1 MLNGARINLKTT
13 KPNDVPGSKDG
24 NFHIR
29 RIFPKDEVARKG
41 DESRIAWNP
50 TGLNKLRR
58 DSYIFEIRC
67 LIFFLAAINSSLAAL
82 NRMVIYSAKTR

>member
-29 RIFPKDEVARKG
+29 RIFPKDESARKG
-41 DESRIAWNP
+41 DKSRIAATL
-50 TGLNKLRR
+50 TGLNKHRR
-58 DSYIFEIRC
+58 
-67 LIFFLAAINSSLAAL
+67 N
-82 NRMVIYSAKTR
+82 N

>member
-29 RIFPKDEVARKG
+29 LIFPKDEVARKG

-50 TGLNKLRR
+50 TGLNKLR
-58 DSYIFEIRC
+58 
-67 LIFFLAAINSSLAAL
+67 
-82 NRMVIYSAKTR
+82 